1 MSKYCVIGAGAAGL
15 PALKMLLDEGYEVD
29 CFEKSDK
36 VGGHWNT
43 DYDFLHLITSKNVTG
58 YDHWPMPDDYPL
70 FPSKDLMLKYFNMYA
85 ENFGL
90 FDKITFNTSVDSV
103 KPLPSDGLPGS
114 NGWEVTTSDGKTQ
127 IYEGVFIANGHLWD
141 SKIPT
146 FPGEYTGKQIHSG
159 KYKNTK
165 DVEGKVLVVGAGNS
179 GCDLAV
185 DCAQDLFDTSIVIR
199 RGQYFQPKTFF
210 GKPRAELAFMKE
222 FTFEEQDLITRLM
235 MKLSV
240 GTAEDYGLPE
250 VQHNALADGPPVV
263 NNLLLYWIHHGRIK
277 VRPGIERFDGKTV
290 HFTDGTAEDFDTILW
305 ATGFNCSL
313 PMLDESLI
321 KRADSIPLR
330 YGAGVVPVGL
340 EKCYYIGLI
349 AARGG
354 QPMQYPIQMELAIRM
369 LKLHENS
376 PTGVAPVAATLAE
389 TQEPEWR
396 VDILRPIWFDQI
408 EHTKTVLKVMES
420 VTVNA

>member
-1 MSKYCVIGAGAAGL
+1 MSKFCVVGAGAAGL
-15 PALKMLLDEGYEVD
+15 PALKMLLDEGCEVD

-36 VGGHWNT
+36 VGGHWNS

-58 YDHWPMPDDYPL
+58 YEHWPMPDDYPL
-70 FPSKDLMLKYFNMYA
+70 FPSKDLMLKYFNDYA
-85 ENFGL
+85 EHFGL
-90 FDKITFNTSVDSV
+90 FEKITFNTEVISVVPVSGN
-103 KPLPSDGLPGS
+103 GLPGS
-114 NGWEVTTSDGKTQ
+114 NGWEVKTNSGKSE
-127 IYEGVFIANGHLWD
+127 IYDGVFIANGHLWD
-141 SKIPT
+141 CKIPE
-146 FPGEYTGKQIHSG
+146 FPGVFTGKQIHSG
-159 KYKNTK
+159 KYKNTQDTK
-165 DVEGKVLVVGAGNS
+165 GRVLVVGAGNS

-185 DCAQDLFDTSIVIR
+185 DCAQDLIDTSIVMR

-240 GTAEDYGLPE
+240 GTAEDYGLPKVE
-250 VQHNALADGPPVV
+250 HNALADGPPVV
-263 NNLLLYWIHHGRIK
+263 NNLLMYWIQHGRIK
-277 VRPGIERFDGKTV
+277 IKPGITKFDGKKV
-290 HFTDGTAEDFDTILW
+290 FFEDGSVEEFDTILW

-321 KRADSIPLR
+321 ERKDNVPLR

-340 EKCYYIGLI
+340 EKLYYIGLI

-369 LKLHENS
+369 VKLHES
-376 PTGVAPVAATLAE
+376 SKSGVAPVAQTLAKV
-389 TQEPEWR
+389 QEKEWR
-396 VDILRPIWFDQI
+396 VDILRPIWFEQI
-408 EHTKTVLKVMES
+408 EHTKAVLAGMEAS
-420 VTVNA
+420 K

>member
-58 YDHWPMPDDYPL
+58 YDHWPMPEDYPL

-85 ENFGL
+85 EHFGL
-90 FDKITFNTSVDSV
+90 FEKITFNTEVKSV
-103 KPLPSDGLPGS
+103 KPLAGDGLPGS
-114 NGWEVTTSDGKTQ
+114 NGWEVITSDGKTKQ
-127 IYEGVFIANGHLWD
+127 YDGIFIANGHLWD
-141 SKIPT
+141 TKIPQ
-146 FPGEYTGKQIHSG
+146 FPGEFTGKQIHSG

-165 DVEGKVLVVGAGNS
+165 EVEGKVLVVGAGNS

-185 DCAQDLFDTSIVIR
+185 DCAQDLIDTSIVIR

-210 GKPRAELAFMKE
+210 GKPRAELEFMKE
-222 FTFEEQDLITRLM
+222 FTFEEQDLITRLL
-235 MKLSV
+235 MKVSV
-240 GTAEDYGLPE
+240 GSAEEYGLPTVE
-250 VQHNALADGPPVV
+250 HHALADGPPVV
-263 NNLLLYWIHHGRIK
+263 NNLLMYWIHHGRIK
-277 VRPGIERFDGKTV
+277 VKPGISRFEGKKV
-290 HFTDGTAEDFDTILW
+290 YFEDGTVEEYGTILW

-321 KRADSIPLR
+321 ERKDSVPLR

-340 EKCYYIGLI
+340 EKLYYIGLI

-369 LKLHENS
+369 AKLHEKH
-376 PTGVAPVAATLAE
+376 PKGVAPVAQTLANV
-389 TQEPEWR
+389 QEKEWR

-408 EHTKTVLKVMES
+408 ENTKAVLAGMES
-420 VTVNA
+420 A